1 MPRMNP
7 VNFTL
12 KYFSMKP
19 LLKISLLVFSI
30 MLASCIGGK
39 TPKRGC
45 PASDS
50 NLGAERV
57 LAGEAGKKP
66 SKFKVKDMRKSYTQ

>member
-1 MPRMNP
+1 
-7 VNFTL
+7 
-12 KYFSMKP
+12 MKP
-19 LLKISLLVFSI
+19 LIKLSLLVFI
-30 MLASCIGGK
+30 FMLSSCIGGRN
-39 TPKRGC
+39 PKRGC

-66 SKFKVKDMRKSYTQ
+66 SKFKVKDMNKSYTP

>member
-1 MPRMNP
+1 
-7 VNFTL
+7 
-12 KYFSMKP
+12 MKP

-30 MLASCIGGK
+30 MLVSCIGSK
-39 TPKRGC
+39 NPKRGC

-57 LAGEAGKKP
+57 LAGEGGKKP
-66 SKFKVKDMRKSYTQ
+66 SKFKVKDMRKSYSQ

>member
-1 MPRMNP
+1 
-7 VNFTL
+7 
-12 KYFSMKP
+12 MKP
-19 LLKISLLVFSI
+19 LFKISLLVFTI
-30 MLASCIGGK
+30 MLTSCLGSRS
-39 TPKRGC
+39 PKRGC

-66 SKFKVKDMRKSYTQ
+66 SKFKVKDMQKSYSQ